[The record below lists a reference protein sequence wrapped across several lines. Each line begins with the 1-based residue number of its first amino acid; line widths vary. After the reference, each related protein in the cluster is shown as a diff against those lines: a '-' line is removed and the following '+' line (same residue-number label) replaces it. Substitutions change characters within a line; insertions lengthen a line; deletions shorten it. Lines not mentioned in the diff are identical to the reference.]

1 MKASLFGVVAFMLA
15 LWLVPAPAGADPA
28 QGAIRVG
35 YVNVVKVIEE
45 APQGE
50 AARKKL
56 EAEFRPRD
64 DELVATRKKLR
75 DLEADLEKN
84 SLTLS
89 DADRRDKERELVQL
103 RRNLKQA
110 AQEFREDYNLR
121 RNEELSAL
129 QKVVYKVIVEI
140 AKEDGYDLIVHEG
153 AIYASDRI
161 DITEKVLDKL
171 SKIKDK

>member
-1 MKASLFGVVAFMLA
+1 MRLPPSSVFAAFLVLCLAPVVSL
-15 LWLVPAPAGADPA
+15 AGDAV
-28 QGAIRVG
+28 RVG

-50 AARKKL
+50 AAREKL

-64 DELVATRKKLR
+64 EELVATRKKLR
-75 DLEADLEKN
+75 DLEVDLEKN
-84 SLTLS
+84 SLVLS
-89 DADRRDKERELVQL
+89 DADRREKERELVQL

-129 QKVVYKVIVEI
+129 QKVVYKVIAEI

-153 AIYASDRI
+153 AIFASDKI
-161 DITEKVLDKL
+161 DITGKVLDKL
-171 SKIKDK
+171 SKLNKK

>member
-1 MKASLFGVVAFMLA
+1 MRSSLPNVVIAVLSLCLA
-15 LWLVPAPAGADPA
+15 PMIAGADDA
-28 QGAIRVG
+28 VRVG

-50 AARKKL
+50 AAREKL

-64 DELVATRKKLR
+64 EELVATRKKLR
-75 DLEADLEKN
+75 DLEVDLEKN
-84 SLTLS
+84 SLVLS

-129 QKVVYKVIVEI
+129 QKVVYKVIAEI

-153 AIYASDRI
+153 AIYASGRI

-171 SKIKDK
+171 SKLNKK